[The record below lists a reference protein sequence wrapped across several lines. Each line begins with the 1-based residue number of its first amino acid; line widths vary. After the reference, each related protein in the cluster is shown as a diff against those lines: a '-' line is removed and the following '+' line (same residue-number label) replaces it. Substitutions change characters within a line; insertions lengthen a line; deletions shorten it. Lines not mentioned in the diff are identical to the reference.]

1 MKSVKYIGGT
11 IPSKSLIFTDIPKPK
26 IKARQILVR
35 VKFSTLNVIDFERF
49 KHPNKMSIFAKII
62 NFVQKKN
69 MPLGGEISGIVAEIG
84 SEVSG
89 FQVGDE
95 VYGSTTGVL
104 QYGGWAEYVICESN
118 MLVLKPRNLSFEAAA
133 ALPLSGQTA
142 IGAVKAA
149 SIKTGDKVLLY
160 GSSGGVGLY
169 TLQILKAIGTE
180 VTAVCSGRN
189 IKNAWHYQADYVIN
203 YEVQD
208 FDEYTNNYQIIISV
222 NGYQKIGKFL
232 NHLKFKGSYLV
243 VGNVKQL
250 IRASIRRLTNK
261 RIKTYSFALN
271 NGNGQFLRDLNQL
284 VLKGEVVPYI
294 DRTFSIRKINDA
306 INYVITQHTKG
317 KVVILMDF

>member
-1 MKSVKYIGGT
+1 MKAVKYIGET

-118 MLVLKPRNLSFEAAA
+118 MLVLKPRNLSFEAA
-133 ALPLSGQTA
+133 
-142 IGAVKAA
+142 AA